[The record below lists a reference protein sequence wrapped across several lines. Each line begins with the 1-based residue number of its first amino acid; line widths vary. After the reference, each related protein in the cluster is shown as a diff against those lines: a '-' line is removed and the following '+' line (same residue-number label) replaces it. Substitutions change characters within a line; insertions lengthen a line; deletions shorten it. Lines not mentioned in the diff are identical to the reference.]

1 MSGVREVM
9 RKMNRKYV
17 SEWGFGEPLE
27 RVDFGNG
34 ITGMNRSIPQGKGL
48 IGDFERL
55 TWKCAAVKADGGP
68 ELEVTFTD
76 DSCNGERLSGY
87 FDVWHDGSNGG
98 AYTYEQAWL
107 YINGIERGWRM
118 ARKCHRSG
126 LYDTLRTF
134 CKGMSGSS
142 AHRQKKQTGP
152 GPLVKYSMV
161 SVGANTSGSGVR
173 SRKAGELSH
182 STDST
187 YTLREPS
194 MRTRRIAPRT
204 HSASENG
211 GLLNSA
217 RCMSVCSRRRL
228 ISFRRSLSRFLAEW
242 CSMIQPMTLTARVS
256 RNAASSMPCSAN
268 QSEKPIRT
276 ILSEVTA

>member
-1 MSGVREVM
+1 M

-68 ELEVTFTD
+68 ELKVTFTD
-76 DSCNGERLSGY
+76 DSCNGERLSDR
-87 FDVWHDGSNGG
+87 FDVWHDGSNSG

-107 YINGIERGWRM
+107 YIDGIERGWRI
-118 ARKCHRSG
+118 ACKRHRSG

-142 AHRQKKQTGP
+142 VHRQKNP
-152 GPLVKYSMV
+152 Y
-161 SVGANTSGSGVR
+161 
-173 SRKAGELSH
+173 E
-182 STDST
+182 
-187 YTLREPS
+187 
-194 MRTRRIAPRT
+194 
-204 HSASENG
+204 
-211 GLLNSA
+211 
-217 RCMSVCSRRRL
+217 
-228 ISFRRSLSRFLAEW
+228 RF
-242 CSMIQPMTLTARVS
+242 
-256 RNAASSMPCSAN
+256 
-268 QSEKPIRT
+268 
-276 ILSEVTA
+276 